1 MAIWVETVVKLV
13 VASLL
18 GGLIGWEREKR
29 GKPAGLRTLM
39 LVSLA
44 AAMFV
49 LATRQAAQAAGEPID
64 AARAMAGVAQ
74 GVGFLGAGLILRT
87 RGEVYW
93 LTTAA
98 SLWAAAALG
107 VAVAQGLYPLAV
119 AGAILAYIILRWVS
133 ILEDRL
139 AQGRSHEMT
148 QRGDDDR

>member
-1 MAIWVETVVKLV
+1 MTIWVETVVKLV
-13 VASLL
+13 LALLL
-18 GGLIGWEREKR
+18 GGLIGWERERR

-44 AAMFV
+44 SAMFV
-49 LATRQAAQAAGEPID
+49 LAARQAALAAGEPVE

-87 RGEVYW
+87 EGGVHW

-107 VAVAQGLYPLAV
+107 VAVAQGIYPLAIV
-119 AGAILAYIILRWVS
+119 GSILAYVTLRWVAL
-133 ILEDRL
+133 LEDRW
-139 AQGRSHEMT
+139 AQGRADKTT
-148 QRGDDDR
+148 QRGDSD

>member
-1 MAIWVETVVKLV
+1 MAIWVETLVKLLL
-13 VASLL
+13 ASLL

-29 GKPAGLRTLM
+29 GKPAGLRTQM

-44 AAMFV
+44 SALFV
-49 LATRQAAQAAGEPID
+49 LGARQAAQAAGEPIE

-74 GVGFLGAGLILRT
+74 GVGFIGAGLILRT

-98 SLWAAAALG
+98 ALWASAALG

-119 AGAILAYIILRWVS
+119 VGGILAFVILLWVSVVEDRWV
-133 ILEDRL
+133 
-139 AQGRSHEMT
+139 QGRRQDT
-148 QRGDDDR
+148 ARRGDDDR